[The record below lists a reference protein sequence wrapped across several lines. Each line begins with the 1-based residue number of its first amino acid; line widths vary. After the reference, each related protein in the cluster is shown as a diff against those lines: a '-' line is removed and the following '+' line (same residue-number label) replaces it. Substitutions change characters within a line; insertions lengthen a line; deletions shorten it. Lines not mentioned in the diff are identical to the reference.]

1 MSRNLILIFIITTL
15 CSCSKSKIN
24 DSNTETRFSLLTP
37 DLTNI
42 TFNNT
47 IKEDYYNFFGVFNYA
62 YNGAGVAIGDI
73 NNDNLPDIY
82 FVGNQVNDK
91 LYINKGNF
99 VFEDITTKAGILPKK
114 AWHNGVVMVDIN
126 GDDLLDIYITT
137 GGWNEPKENRK
148 NLLYINQGNN
158 TFKEAAEAYGVGDQ
172 GFSITA
178 SFFDMDNDNDLDLYV
193 TNRPKDFFLDSK
205 TILKGKQLSIDS
217 YSDKL
222 YENKNGKFDD
232 ISVEKGIKNT
242 FGYGLGLATSDLDKD
257 GNVDIYVGND
267 FFENDYYFKNK
278 GKGIFQ
284 EQIQNFSNH
293 ISYYTMGV
301 DVMDINNDGFEDL
314 FALDMFPE
322 DYVRSKTTMAP
333 MNVRLYNTHL
343 SQGFYNQYM
352 HNVLNLNNGNGFFS
366 DISQLSGV
374 HNTDWSWACLGA
386 DFDNDG
392 DKDIFVSNGYKRDL
406 WDRDANQK
414 RQEYL
419 SKPINKSKSPN
430 QIIKEIVNL
439 YPSVKLQNYIFE
451 NKGNLSFANKASEWG
466 LKDLSFSNGAA
477 FGDLDND
484 GDLDLVVNNIDN
496 EAFIYRNN
504 SEDIANANFLKIKL
518 KGAATNSKGLGS
530 KITIY
535 HQDSIQYQEF
545 KTTRGY
551 LSSVEPI
558 IHFGLGNINKVDSIQ
573 VVWNDHKKN
582 VIKDITSNQQ
592 ITIDYKNSINTQPIR
607 KNKHTPLFIEKNK
620 DFFEITPAH
629 IENEYDDYKNQV
641 LLPHK
646 LSSLGP
652 ALATGDINNDG
663 LEDFYFGGAKD
674 QSSILLLQTSNTTFT
689 ESKQSAFTKDQSQED
704 VFARFFDVDND
715 DDLDLYVVSGGNEFE
730 QQNKFYV
737 DRLYLNDGKGNFT
750 KSSNIPE
757 IKTSGSCVIPID
769 FDNDGDLDLFVGSRH
784 IPHRYPHP
792 PSSFILEN
800 VNGKYTN
807 VTDQVAPA
815 FKNLGMVTSAVSSNI
830 DNDPSEELL
839 IVGEWMKIRV
849 FKLKEGVYKEITDT
863 IGLEHTHGWWNQ
875 IEPSDLDG
883 DGDIDFVVGNLGLN
897 YKYKASQE
905 KPFYIFADDYDQNGT
920 QDVFLAKEIDD
931 KLVPIRGKEC
941 SSEQLPHLKEKFKSY
956 REFAN
961 AELFD
966 IIETDQKSGIKYIAE
981 TFASIVLINDNGKF
995 VIKELPVEAQFSVI
1009 NGIII
1014 EDFNKDGIQDILI
1027 GGNRF
1032 EVEIETTRSDASIGL
1047 VLLGSTS
1054 GKFTPISH
1062 KESGIFLP
1070 YNVKQIKKINID
1082 QNKTG
1087 VLVGA
1092 SDDKLSV
1099 YIN

>member
-1 MSRNLILIFIITTL
+1 MFRYYFTLVLIVLY
-15 CSCSKSKIN
+15 SCS
-24 DSNTETRFSLLTP
+24 NTDQETTRFALLSPEQTK
-37 DLTNI
+37 I
-42 TFNNT
+42 SFNNKIT
-47 IKEDYYNFFGVFNYA
+47 EDYYNFFGVFNYA

-73 NNDNLPDIY
+73 NNDDLPDIY
-82 FVGNQVNDK
+82 FVGNQVKDK
-91 LYINKGNF
+91 LYLNKGNF

-114 AWHNGVVMVDIN
+114 AWHNGVAMVDVN
-126 GDDLLDIYITT
+126 GDSLLDIYITT

-148 NLLYINQGNN
+148 NLLYINQGNT
-158 TFKEAAEAYGVGDQ
+158 TFKEAAEAYGIGDQ
-172 GFSITA
+172 GFSIAA

-205 TILKGKQLSIDS
+205 TILKGKQVSKDS

-222 YENKNGKFDD
+222 YENKNGKFTDV
-232 ISVEKGIKNT
+232 SVEKGIKNT
-242 FGYGLGLATSDLDKD
+242 FGYGLGMVTSDLDKD
-257 GNVDIYVGND
+257 GNIDIYVGND

-278 GKGIFQ
+278 GQGTFQ

-333 MNVRLYNTHL
+333 MNVKLYNTHL

-352 HNVLNLNNGNGFFS
+352 HNVMNLNNGNGFFS

-374 HNTDWSWACLGA
+374 HSTDWSWACLGA

-419 SKPINKSKSPN
+419 SKPINNNKSPN

-439 YPSVKLQNYIFE
+439 YPSVKLQNFMFE
-451 NKGNLSFANKASEWG
+451 NNGNLSFSNKASDWG

-484 GDLDLVVNNIDN
+484 GDLDLVVNNIDD
-496 EAFIYRNN
+496 EAFIYNN
-504 SEDIANANFLKIKL
+504 KAEAITNANFLKIKL
-518 KGAATNSKGLGS
+518 KGAKTNSKGLGS

-558 IHFGLGNINKVDSIQ
+558 IHFGLGNIDRIDSIK
-573 VVWNDHKKN
+573 VVWNDTKKN
-582 VIKDITSNQQ
+582 VLTDITSNQQ
-592 ITIDYKNSINTQPIR
+592 ITIDYKNSVNTQAIA
-607 KNKHTPLFIEKNK
+607 KNKHTPLFIKKSKN
-620 DFFEITPAH
+620 FFEIIPTH

-652 ALATGDINNDG
+652 ALAVGDVNNDG

-674 QSSILLLQTSNTTFT
+674 QSSTLLLQTSNTTFT

-715 DDLDLYVVSGGNEFE
+715 NDLDLYVVSGGNEFE
-730 QQNKFYV
+730 QQNKFYI

-750 KSSNIPE
+750 KSSSLPE
-757 IKTSGSCVIPID
+757 IKTSGSCVVPLD

-792 PSSFILEN
+792 PSSFVLEN
-800 VNGKYTN
+800 INGKYTN
-807 VTDQVAPA
+807 VTDQLAPD
-815 FKNLGMVTSAVSSNI
+815 FKNLGMVTSAVSTNI
-830 DNDPSEELL
+830 DNDPNEELL

-849 FKLKEGVYKEITDT
+849 FKFQDGVYKEITDS
-863 IGLEHTHGWWNQ
+863 IGLKYTHGWWNQ

-897 YKYKASQE
+897 YKYKASQK

-920 QDVFLAKEIDD
+920 QDIFLAKEIDN

-966 IIETDQKSGIKYIAE
+966 IIETNQKTGVKYTAE

-995 VIKELPVEAQFSVI
+995 IIQELPVEAQFSVI
-1009 NGIII
+1009 NGIVID
-1014 EDFNKDGIQDILI
+1014 DFNKDGIQDILI

-1054 GKFTPISH
+1054 GKFKPISY

-1070 YNVKQIKKINID
+1070 NNVKQIKKININ

-1087 VLVGA
+1087 VLVGT
-1092 SDDKLSV
+1092 SDDELSL
-1099 YIN
+1099 YTN